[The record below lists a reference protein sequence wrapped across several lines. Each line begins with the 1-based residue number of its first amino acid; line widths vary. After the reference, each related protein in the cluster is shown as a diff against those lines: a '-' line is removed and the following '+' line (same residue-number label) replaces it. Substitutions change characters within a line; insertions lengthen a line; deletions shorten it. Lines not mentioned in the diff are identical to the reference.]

1 MISMFLNRVNN
12 RRNKLYLIDT
22 REIDILSL
30 KLREIDILQIQK
42 LKMKSFSRSC
52 RRKLSKTIS
61 LAVCDIAFVIIL

>member
-52 RRKLSKTIS
+52 KRKQSIAIS
-61 LAVCDIAFVIIL
+61 VAIYKAAFVII

>member
-22 REIDILSL
+22 REIDTLSL

-52 RRKLSKTIS
+52 KKKQSIEIS
-61 LAVCDIAFVIIL
+61 VLAIYKAAFVIM

>member
-1 MISMFLNRVNN
+1 MISMFLNRGNN

-52 RRKLSKTIS
+52 KRKQSIEIS
-61 LAVCDIAFVIIL
+61 VAIYKAAFVII